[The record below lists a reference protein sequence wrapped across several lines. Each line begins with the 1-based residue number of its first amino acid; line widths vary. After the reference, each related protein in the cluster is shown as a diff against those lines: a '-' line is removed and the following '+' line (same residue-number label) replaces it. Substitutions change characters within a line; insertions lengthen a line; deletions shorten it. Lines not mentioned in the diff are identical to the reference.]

1 MYMTLLPWGS
11 TARLAHLGQFNR
23 EKRPRYAEYRSKSRI
38 QRTPRP
44 LLYTDTSEV
53 YRMRA
58 IAATHHFLLETVC
71 RCVNSNVC
79 ALLLFGIQGFCSK
92 TVCRE
97 GEKARNGDI
106 LFATHGIS
114 SKMVCRGQKN
124 QRTSPETYPG
134 KSPQEGTVRIF
145 LRAMIS
151 NLMFLYSTTA
161 TSATTVSA
169 TARESAGSA
178 SSSTTVSGW
187 L

>member
-1 MYMTLLPWGS
+1 MYMTLLSRGS
-11 TARLAHLGQFNR
+11 ATRMAHLGQFNGK
-23 EKRPRYAEYRSKSRI
+23 KRARYAEYRSKSRI

-71 RCVNSNVC
+71 RCVNSNVY
-79 ALLLFGIQGFCSK
+79 ALLLFAIQAFCSK
-92 TVCRE
+92 TVRRE

-124 QRTSPETYPG
+124 QRKSPENISRKKPSGGNRTDLP
-134 KSPQEGTVRIF
+134 EGDD
-145 LRAMIS
+145 
-151 NLMFLYSTTA
+151 
-161 TSATTVSA
+161 
-169 TARESAGSA
+169 
-178 SSSTTVSGW
+178 W
-187 L
+187 